1 MLEPLIEFK
10 RIKTFQGME
19 GEGLNADIYINGVK
33 CFFMCDAGDGGMIDF
48 DKLSYRD
55 KPNVAVE
62 SNVQLVDAWIKTI
75 PNTIIPLQR
84 KPTIEDP
91 RTELVIEADYETYFN
106 QKYEEYMR
114 AKDTAKFEKK
124 KMAMYQTCIV
134 LGNPATPEQ
143 YSFLNY
149 KRKLNEFPKV
159 WLQQEV
165 NKAKAKYCTGNVQ
178 ILNKNHIASLGITI

>member
-1 MLEPLIEFK
+1 MLEPHIEFK
-10 RIKTFQGME
+10 KVKTFQGME
-19 GEGLNADIYINGVK
+19 GQGLNADIYINGVK
-33 CFFMCDAGDGGMIDF
+33 CFFMRDDGNGGMVDF
-48 DKLSYRD
+48 DRYDNRMNPSI
-55 KPNVAVE
+55 AIE
-62 SNVQLVDAWIKTI
+62 TNVQLVDAWIKTI
-75 PNTIIPLQR
+75 PDTIIPLQR

-91 RTELVIEADYETYFN
+91 RTELVIEADYESYFN
-106 QKYEEYMR
+106 QKYEDYLK
-114 AKDTAKFEKK
+114 AKDTLKFEKK
-124 KMAMYQTCIV
+124 KMEMYKTAIV